1 MNSPINAVDLIT
13 SSLFILAGLFI
24 YTGYQLD
31 IQGYILIGTIELIL
45 GIIQLIINRN
55 PKIIK

>member
-24 YTGYQLD
+24 YTGYQLV